1 MMNSYDFKAS
11 GDVATEV
18 VGAEDIRVRVRGE
31 EAPAPRKPQVS
42 VKRITGFGPM
52 ARITTSFGEVHA
64 HVLRVGDMVRT
75 SNGQYEKI
83 SKINRIRLDE
93 EFLKRYPS
101 VLPIKMRK
109 GSLGPNM
116 PAEDVQMAP
125 YQKLRMGPPRATSPL
140 VFAAK
145 LLERPFVERATESQI
160 TYTTFSVGRA
170 ASVYCE
176 GMLVDIDA

>member
-1 MMNSYDFKAS
+1 MLNSYDFKSPADSNAEVAS
-11 GDVATEV
+11 SE
-18 VGAEDIRVRVRGE
+18 ELRVQLRSQG
-31 EAPAPRKPQVS
+31 APAPRKPQIS

-64 HVLRVGDMVRT
+64 HVLREGDMVRT
-75 SNGQYEKI
+75 SNGQFEKI
-83 SKINRIRLDE
+83 TKINRIRLDE

-101 VLPIKMRK
+101 VLPVKIRQ
-109 GSLGPNM
+109 GSLGPGF
-116 PAEDVQMAP
+116 PAQDVQIAP
-125 YQKLRMGPPRATSPL
+125 YQELHMGPPRTTSPL

-145 LLERPFVERATESQI
+145 LLERPFVGRATENQI

-170 ASVYCE
+170 VSVFCE